1 MKDGSNT
8 KNGRQV
14 ISVSLPAPLYDALM
28 EVVDH
33 YNLNRSDF
41 IARAIRDR
49 LKELGVTV
57 SEVKWVSRRC

>member
-1 MKDGSNT
+1 MKDG
-8 KNGRQV
+8 NGRQV
-14 ISVSLPAPLYDALM
+14 ISVSISAPLYDALT

-33 YNLNRSDF
+33 YNINRSEF

-57 SEVKWVSRRC
+57 EGVRWVSHRR

>member
-1 MKDGSNT
+1 MTNGSNN
-8 KNGRQV
+8 KNGRQI
-14 ISVSLPAPLYDALM
+14 ISVSLPASLYDALM

-49 LKELGVTV
+49 LKELGVSV
-57 SEVKWVSRRC
+57 SDVGRRY

>member
-1 MKDGSNT
+1 MTNGRNN
-8 KNGRQV
+8 KNGRQI
-14 ISVSLPAPLYDALM
+14 ISVSLPAPLYDAFM

-49 LKELGVTV
+49 LKELGVSV
-57 SEVKWVSRRC
+57 SDINRRY

>member
-1 MKDGSNT
+1 MMNGSNS
-8 KNGRQV
+8 KNGRQI
-14 ISVSLPAPLYDALM
+14 ISVSLPDHLYDALR

-49 LKELGVTV
+49 LKELGVSVTDV
-57 SEVKWVSRRC
+57 NRRY

>member
-1 MKDGSNT
+1 MMNGSNN
-8 KNGRQV
+8 KNGRQI
-14 ISVSLPAPLYDALM
+14 ISVSLPASLYDALM

-49 LKELGVTV
+49 LKELGVSV
-57 SEVKWVSRRC
+57 SDVTRRY